1 MPGLMIMLP
10 LAVGI
15 ALCFLV
21 FFLWSVRNGDY
32 EDTEMQKYR
41 MLYDDADDTDR
52 LMVEPGR
59 DRGGHS

>member
-1 MPGLMIMLP
+1 MLP

-15 ALCFLV
+15 ALCFLG

-52 LMVEPGR
+52 LVVEPGAKR
-59 DRGGHS
+59 EGVQ